1 MMETVQQLLYIEVE
15 PRKKLK
21 GGNPLLILLHGRGT
35 DENDLIGLAPYL
47 DERLHIVSAR
57 APFQFQWGPGYAW
70 YDIEEVGKPD
80 AEKFPRSR
88 DFIVKLIG
96 YLHDKYESARDKTFL
111 LGFSMGSV
119 MAYAVSLAYP
129 EKITGVVAHSGY
141 IAEGDNTIYKWND
154 AKSVEYF
161 IAHGA
166 ADPVI
171 PVQFGKR
178 AHDLM
183 KQHSMNYTYKEYP
196 IAHQISEESL
206 NDFSKWLTGKIKP

>member
-1 MMETVQQLLYIEVE
+1 MDSERQLAYKEIE
-15 PRKKLK
+15 PRKKLE
-21 GGNPLLILLHGRGT
+21 GGNPLLVLLHGRGT
-35 DENDLIGLAPYL
+35 DENDLLGLASYL
-47 DERLHIVSAR
+47 DERLHIVSVR

-80 AEKFPRSR
+80 KDKFPQSCEMIKNLVDVLQREN
-88 DFIVKLIG
+88 
-96 YLHDKYESARDKTFL
+96 ESAKNKTLL

-141 IAEGDNTIYKWND
+141 IAEGDNTNYKWTD
-154 AKSVEYF
+154 AKQVEYF
-161 IAHGA
+161 IAHGI

-178 AHDLM
+178 AEELM
-183 KQHSMNYTYKEYP
+183 REHNMNFTYKEYP
-196 IAHQISEESL
+196 IAHQISENSL
-206 NDFSKWLTGKIKP
+206 RDFSNWLKNNIEL